1 MVKLEDIQRN
11 KRIIGLCGAK
21 PCTIRSVEWSGTDAL
36 YVTYSDASGKL
47 DEVIVYRGMEP
58 ELSLDETGAS
68 NFSANAHALKLV
80 SEAYRISLASAFD
93 PYIAVR
99 TSAVQPLPHQMSAV
113 YQEMLPRLPLR
124 YVLADDPGA
133 GKTIMTGLLVKEMIA
148 RGDLER
154 CLIVCPGSLCEQW
167 QDELLLKFG
176 LRFEILTN
184 DRLEAAAT
192 RNAFDEISL
201 AIARLDK
208 LARDESCLE
217 KLKKTTWDLV
227 VCDEAHKMSATLA
240 SKGEV
245 KATKRYRL
253 GQLLSSITE
262 NLLLLTATPHNGKA
276 VDFQLFMALVDPDR
290 FGAVRGGS
298 QAAHQDV
305 SDCMRRLVKEDL
317 LTFEGKPLF
326 PERIAQTV
334 NYELSP
340 EEAALYEDVTE
351 YVTSE
356 FNRAERLDGQR
367 KHSVGFALT
376 MLQRRLASSPE
387 AIYQS
392 LHRRR
397 KRLASRMVEIEQGQR
412 TDLFQRRAGEFAW
425 DMFNSEDFD
434 EDDIPLAEREGFED
448 DVTDSASAA
457 ATVQELEAEIRSLEL
472 LETRANEVRMS
483 GRDRKWEELS
493 SLLQD
498 NACMFGPDGE
508 REKLII
514 FTEHKDTLQYL
525 AEKIASLLG
534 DERAVLTIKGGMNRD
549 ARRAAE
555 QAFRQDPEV
564 RVLIATDAAG
574 EGINLQRAHLMV
586 NYDLPW
592 NPNRIEQRFGRIHR
606 IGQTEVCHLWN
617 LVAAQTREGEVFQR
631 LFAKLEEERLDLGGR
646 VFDVLGKVTFENRP
660 LKELLLEA
668 IRYGRDPD
676 VRRRLDSVVDESLS
690 KETLQKILDEH
701 ALSEDSMNLADVM
714 SIKEDMERAEMR
726 KLEPH
731 YLRSFF
737 LNAMNVAQGRVAN
750 REPGRYEVLRVPRD
764 VQKKAPVGEVL
775 KRYER
780 VCFDRDLVRLDGAP
794 EADLLHPGHPLM
806 KALVSWVL
814 DEFHSYLDEGSILI
828 DPEDWGDEPR
838 LLFYLETEVRDGTPT
853 RDGKPHVVSRELR
866 FVELGR
872 NGEGRSAGYAPYL
885 DYQEPTK
892 EEAEALLAWA
902 GAQPFAQDAERIA
915 KNYAV
920 ANIVQEHVGRIK
932 KRRLPRIEKVEAAVR
947 ARRNEEIRYW
957 DERAWHFS
965 EQMRKGAKNAQ
976 LNYQNA
982 VQRSS
987 DMADRFDA
995 RLDQLELEK
1004 SLTAGVPR
1012 ITGRSLVIPRGLLAE
1027 IAGTPVDLGA
1037 KANRAT
1043 VEAAGMAAVMRIER
1057 DLGYEPRDRSRENVG
1072 YDIESSAPAGTSM
1085 EGLRFIEVKGRVAGA
1100 DTVTVSRN
1108 EVLSALN
1115 NPERFLLALVEVTFD
1130 GDGAVAKTQTT
1141 YLRKPFHNAIDSTAN
1156 CVVFDI
1162 QDLKAK
1168 AEVVLEREDV
1178 R

>member
-1 MVKLEDIQRN
+1 
-11 KRIIGLCGAK
+11 
-21 PCTIRSVEWSGTDAL
+21 
-36 YVTYSDASGKL
+36 
-47 DEVIVYRGMEP
+47 
-58 ELSLDETGAS
+58 
-68 NFSANAHALKLV
+68 
-80 SEAYRISLASAFD
+80 
-93 PYIAVR
+93 
-99 TSAVQPLPHQMSAV
+99 
-113 YQEMLPRLPLR
+113 
-124 YVLADDPGA
+124 
-133 GKTIMTGLLVKEMIA
+133 
-148 RGDLER
+148 
-154 CLIVCPGSLCEQW
+154 
-167 QDELLLKFG
+167 
-176 LRFEILTN
+176 
-184 DRLEAAAT
+184 
-192 RNAFDEISL
+192 
-201 AIARLDK
+201 
-208 LARDESCLE
+208 
-217 KLKKTTWDLV
+217 
-227 VCDEAHKMSATLA
+227 
-240 SKGEV
+240 
-245 KATKRYRL
+245 
-253 GQLLSSITE
+253 
-262 NLLLLTATPHNGKA
+262 
-276 VDFQLFMALVDPDR
+276 
-290 FGAVRGGS
+290 
-298 QAAHQDV
+298 
-305 SDCMRRLVKEDL
+305 
-317 LTFEGKPLF
+317 
-326 PERIAQTV
+326 
-334 NYELSP
+334 
-340 EEAALYEDVTE
+340 
-351 YVTSE
+351 
-356 FNRAERLDGQR
+356 
-367 KHSVGFALT
+367 
-376 MLQRRLASSPE
+376 
-387 AIYQS
+387 
-392 LHRRR
+392 
-397 KRLASRMVEIEQGQR
+397 
-412 TDLFQRRAGEFAW
+412 
-425 DMFNSEDFD
+425 
-434 EDDIPLAEREGFED
+434 
-448 DVTDSASAA
+448 
-457 ATVQELEAEIRSLEL
+457 
-472 LETRANEVRMS
+472 
-483 GRDRKWEELS
+483 
-493 SLLQD
+493 
-498 NACMFGPDGE
+498 MFGPDGE

-514 FTEHKDTLQYL
+514 FTEHKDTLRYL

-731 YLRSFF
+731 YLQSFF

-780 VCFDRDLVRLDGAP
+780 VCFDRNLVRLDGAP
-794 EADLLHPGHPLM
+794 EADLLHSGHPLM

-920 ANIVQEHVGRIK
+920 ANIVQEHAGRIK
-932 KRRLPRIEKVEAAVR
+932 RRRLPRIEKVEAAVR
-947 ARRNEEIRYW
+947 ARRNDEIRYW

-987 DMADRFDA
+987 DMTDRFDA

-1027 IAGTPVDLGA
+1027 ITGAPVDLGA
-1037 KANRAT
+1037 KANRAA

-1115 NPERFLLALVEVTFD
+1115 NPERFLLALVEVTFG

-1162 QDLKAK
+1162 RDLKAK

>member
-1 MVKLEDIQRN
+1 MVRLEDIVPN
-11 KRIIGLCGAK
+11 KRISGLYGPK
-21 PCTIRSVEWSGTDAL
+21 PCMVVSADWMGDDAL
-36 YVTYSDASGKL
+36 LVTLRDANNAL
-47 DEVIVYRGMEP
+47 DEVMVYRSQEQ
-58 ELSLDETGAS
+58 ELSIDDSDAWSFG
-68 NFSANAHALKLV
+68 ANAHSIKLV
-80 SEAYRISLASAFD
+80 SEAYRISLASTFD

-167 QDELLLKFG
+167 QDELLSKFG
-176 LRFEILTN
+176 LRFEIITN

-192 RNAFDEISL
+192 RNAFEEIPL

-208 LARDESCLE
+208 LARDEQSQE
-217 KLKKTTWDLV
+217 KLKKTTWDLI
-227 VCDEAHKMSATLA
+227 VCDEAHKMSATMA
-240 SKGEV
+240 GKREV

-253 GQLLSSITE
+253 GKLLSSLTE
-262 NLLLLTATPHNGKA
+262 NMLLLTATPHNGKA
-276 VDFQLFMALVDPDR
+276 NDFQLFMALIDPER
-290 FGAVRGGS
+290 FGGS
-298 QAAHQDV
+298 NSDTARPDV

-340 EEAALYEDVTE
+340 EEAELYEDVTE
-351 YVTSE
+351 YVTNE
-356 FNRAERLDGQR
+356 FNRAEHLDGQR

-397 KRLASRMVEIEQGQR
+397 KRLAGRLVEIEQGSR
-412 TDLFQRRAGEFAW
+412 TLQSQSTALGSSW

-434 EDDIPLAEREGFED
+434 EDDISLADRERFEE

-457 ATVQELEAEIRSLEL
+457 ATVQELEAEIASLKH
-472 LETRANEVRMS
+472 LEDKANAVRMS

-498 NACMFGPDGE
+498 NENMFGEDGE
-508 REKLII
+508 REKLIV

-525 AEKIASLLG
+525 AEKITSLLG
-534 DERAVLTIKGGMNRD
+534 DEGAVLTIKGGMNRD

-555 QAFRQDPEV
+555 QAFRQDPKV

-631 LFAKLEEERLDLGGR
+631 LFAKLEEERRDLGGR
-646 VFDVLGKVTFENRP
+646 VFDVLGKITFNDAP
-660 LKELLLEA
+660 LRDLLLEA
-668 IRYGRDPD
+668 IRYGRRPD
-676 VRRRLDSVVDESLS
+676 VKEKLNKVVDESLS
-690 KETLQKILDEH
+690 KDTLQKILSEH
-701 ALSEDSMNLADVM
+701 ALCEDSMNLADVL
-714 SIKEDMERAEMR
+714 SIKADMERAEMR
-726 KLEPH
+726 KLEPF

-737 LNAMNVAQGRVAN
+737 LNAMNVVQARVSE
-750 REPGRYEVLRVPRD
+750 REEGRYEILRVPRD
-764 VQKKAPVGEVL
+764 LQRMLPAGEVL

-780 VCFDRDLVRLDGAP
+780 VCFDRNLVRVDGAP
-794 EADLLHPGHPLM
+794 DADLLHPTHPLM

-814 DEFHSYLDEGSILI
+814 EGFHNLLDEGSIFI
-828 DPEDWGDEPR
+828 DGEDWGDAPR
-838 LLFYLETEVRDGTPT
+838 LLFYVETEVRDGVPT
-853 RDGKPHVVSRELR
+853 HNGMPHVVSRELR
-866 FVELGR
+866 FVELDA
-872 NGEGRSAGYAPYL
+872 NGGGTSAGYAPYL
-885 DYQEPTK
+885 DYQEPNS
-892 EEAEALLAWA
+892 EELATLRAWA
-902 GAQPFAQDAERIA
+902 KGQTFAHNAERLA
-915 KNYAV
+915 KGYA
-920 ANIVQEHVGRIK
+920 ASHIVQEHVERIK
-932 KRRLPRIEKVEAAVR
+932 RQRLPRIEKVEAAVR
-947 ARRNEEIRYW
+947 ARMNEELRYW
-957 DERAWHFS
+957 DERAWYFS
-965 EQMRKGAKNAQ
+965 DQMCAGAKNAQ
-976 LNYQNA
+976 LNLQNA
-982 VQRSS
+982 NQRS
-987 DMADRFDA
+987 MELQERFEA
-995 RLDQLELEK
+995 RLDHLELEK
-1004 SLTAGVPR
+1004 RLTAGSPR
-1012 ITGRSLVIPRGLLAE
+1012 ITGCSLVVPRGLLAE
-1027 IAGTPVDLGA
+1027 LTGSPVDLGA
-1037 KANRAT
+1037 RANRSA
-1043 VEAAGMAAVMRIER
+1043 VEAAGMDAVMRIER
-1057 DLGYEPRDRSRENVG
+1057 DRGFAPVDRSREKVG
-1072 YDIESSAPAGTSM
+1072 YDIESEPEARDST
-1085 EGLRFIEVKGRVAGA
+1085 EGIRFIEVKGRIAGA
-1100 DTVTVSRN
+1100 TTVTVSRN
-1108 EVLSALN
+1108 EILSALN
-1115 NPERFLLALVEVTFD
+1115 NPERYVLALVEVTF
-1130 GDGAVAKTQTT
+1130 GPQGAVAKTVTT
-1141 YLRKPFHNAIDSTAN
+1141 YLRRPFRNAIDSTAN

-1162 QDLKAK
+1162 SDLKAK
-1168 AEVVLEREDV
+1168 AEVVLEKEDV